1 MKRLATFTL
10 TALLCCLMTGAAQ
23 AETIP
28 DAARSILLYPN
39 EVTEYEQD
47 GYPRISKVYILSEQ
61 DNPADIPTAD
71 FEREGRHFTM
81 IDLTCT
87 DRRQT
92 DMKQHTE
99 IITVESNSKDMDDV
113 LPLFPTEQEVTT
125 EDGYSGLL
133 TLVVDSIR
141 AEAADYASSTRT
153 VTATRTYPNLS
164 DADVSLIPK
173 TIEDNGRTLTLDG
186 VQWQEAGGFFHATA
200 AYSGKVTSRYVKGYT
215 ISAHYFGEVSK
226 VISDELAYTAV
237 FSGTPIQNE
246 KLWVALPVGAVVV
259 VLAAALL
266 YGCGKQHKKS
276 KEIAA

>member
-61 DNPADIPTAD
+61 DDPADIPTAD

-99 IITVESNSKDMDDV
+99 IVTVESKSKDMDDV

-133 TLVVDSIR
+133 TLAVDSIK
-141 AEAADYASSTRT
+141 AEAADYVSSTRT

-200 AYSGKVTSRYVKGYT
+200 TYSGKVASRYVKGYT
-215 ISAHYFGEVSK
+215 ISAHYSGEVSK

-246 KLWVALPVGAVVV
+246 KLWVALPVGAVVI

-266 YGCGKQHKKS
+266 YGCG
-276 KEIAA
+276 

>member
-23 AETIP
+23 AEIIP

-39 EVTEYEQD
+39 EVMEYEQD
-47 GYPRISKVYILSEQ
+47 GHPRINKVYILSEQ
-61 DNPADIPTAD
+61 DDPADIPTAD
-71 FEREGRHFTM
+71 FEREGKHFTM

-87 DRRQT
+87 DHRQT

-99 IITVESNSKDMDDV
+99 IVTVESKSKDMDDV

-200 AYSGKVTSRYVKGYT
+200 AYSGKVTTRYVKGYT
-215 ISAHYFGEVSK
+215 ISAHYSGEVSK

-246 KLWVALPVGAVVV
+246 KLWIALPIGAIAA

>member
-1 MKRLATFTL
+1 
-10 TALLCCLMTGAAQ
+10 MTGAAQ

-133 TLVVDSIR
+133 TLAVDSIK

-200 AYSGKVTSRYVKGYT
+200 TYSGKVTSRYVKGYT
-215 ISAHYFGEVSK
+215 ISAHYSGEVSK

-259 VLAAALL
+259 VLVAALL

>member
-23 AETIP
+23 AETIS

-61 DNPADIPTAD
+61 DDPADIPTAD

-99 IITVESNSKDMDDV
+99 IVTVESKSKDMDDV
-113 LPLFPTEQEVTT
+113 LPLFPTEQKVTT

-133 TLVVDSIR
+133 TLAVDSIK

-173 TIEDNGRTLTLDG
+173 MIEDNGRTLTLEG

-200 AYSGKVTSRYVKGYT
+200 TYTGKVTSRYVKGYT
-215 ISAHYFGEVSK
+215 ISAHYSGEVSK

-246 KLWVALPVGAVVV
+246 KLLVALPVGAVVI

>member
-61 DNPADIPTAD
+61 DDPADIPTAD

-99 IITVESNSKDMDDV
+99 IVTVESKSKDMDDV

-133 TLVVDSIR
+133 TLAVDSIK
-141 AEAADYASSTRT
+141 AEAADYVSSTRT
-153 VTATRTYPNLS
+153 VTATRT
-164 DADVSLIPK
+164 
-173 TIEDNGRTLTLDG
+173 
-186 VQWQEAGGFFHATA
+186 
-200 AYSGKVTSRYVKGYT
+200 
-215 ISAHYFGEVSK
+215 
-226 VISDELAYTAV
+226 
-237 FSGTPIQNE
+237 
-246 KLWVALPVGAVVV
+246 
-259 VLAAALL
+259 
-266 YGCGKQHKKS
+266 
-276 KEIAA
+276 

>member
-10 TALLCCLMTGAAQ
+10 AALLCCLMTGAAQ

-28 DAARSILLYPN
+28 DTARSILLYPN

-47 GYPRISKVYILSEQ
+47 GHPRISKVYILSEQ
-61 DNPADIPTAD
+61 DDPADIPTAD
-71 FEREGRHFTM
+71 FEQEGRHFTM

-99 IITVESNSKDMDDV
+99 IVTVESKSKDMDDV

-133 TLVVDSIR
+133 TLAVDSIK

-215 ISAHYFGEVSK
+215 ISAHYSGEVSK

-246 KLWVALPVGAVVV
+246 KLWIALPIGAIAA